1 MNKTDS
7 VWNNLHDYYKGKD
20 WINNAN
26 IFAQQILQYIPKG
39 AKILELGSGQG
50 QDTRF
55 FASNKLDVVSTDIS
69 ESAIKINNEK
79 LPEDLKSFVTI
90 KKLDMTEKFPFEDES
105 FDVVYAHLSFH
116 YFSIKKTLEIL
127 QEVHRVLKNDGL
139 FIMLNNSTTDP
150 EYNGGKEIE
159 KDYFFIEDKN
169 KRFFSTSSLFT
180 ITRSHF
186 NTVLL
191 DDLGE
196 TYKDAEKG
204 IHNLIRYVGRKITP
218 NQMAV
223 PFTGA
228 IIERKNGNNTELL
241 LQTRWKPDRDPVY
254 SGTFEFP
261 AGVLDKGYENVYE
274 TLKRE
279 IKEETGLNLKQI
291 INDSQTDIH
300 MTQKDD
306 ASFGFR
312 PFCCVQQLKNGKP
325 WIGFI
330 FLCEVEADTPTA
342 QDSEV
347 RDIKWVNKKD
357 VYNMFTNE
365 PDKLFTLEIGAW
377 DYYFKTYG
385 NE

>member
-7 VWNNLHDYYKGKD
+7 VWNNLHDCYKGKD

-39 AKILELGSGQG
+39 ARILELGSGQG